1 MLLHKDAC
9 FLPCGKHFF
18 EISQFVLIYCLYQPG
33 VFWVILR
40 GLSNHKMHKL
50 EAEGTQEAADNSG
63 LTCLSHKLTIN
74 MDGPLYSLRGRD
86 GKRDG

>member
-1 MLLHKDAC
+1 
-9 FLPCGKHFF
+9 
-18 EISQFVLIYCLYQPG
+18 
-33 VFWVILR
+33 
-40 GLSNHKMHKL
+40 MHKL